1 MNMNPTNHISRF
13 FYLAA
18 IILCIILGLA
28 SHLYSSILH
37 PFVAQHAGDALWAM
51 MVYFG
56 FRFLLVQKKRF
67 TAFWLSI
74 LFSFGIE
81 FSQLYQAAWINQ
93 IRNTTIGALIL
104 GKGFLWIDLLRYTLG
119 IMMAVIIDW
128 LELVSIKTNK

>member
-1 MNMNPTNHISRF
+1 MTPINHISRF
-13 FYLAA
+13 FYLTA

-28 SHLYSSILH
+28 SRLYSSMLH
-37 PFVAQHAGDALWAM
+37 PFLAQHAGDALWAM

-56 FRFLLVQKKRF
+56 FRFLFVQKKPF
-67 TAFWLSI
+67 LAFGFSV

-128 LELVSIKTNK
+128 LKINSIKTNK